1 MSKIRQSANF
11 ETIVR
16 RTWRSFFETENGAV
30 TTEFVVVSATVATL
44 ALAASIL
51 ALSASMS
58 IYSGVLGP
66 GSRTTADIK
75 PTENAM
81 EPCGGADGPG
91 SASTFGGPTE
101 TGKSDGS
108 GGKAAPRKLGR
119 TGRVVLSA
127 N

>member
-1 MSKIRQSANF
+1 MSKIRQSANC

-66 GSRTTADIK
+66 GSRTTADIE
-75 PTENAM
+75 PPENAM
-81 EPCGGADGPG
+81 ETCGVADGPG
-91 SASTFGGPTE
+91 SASTFADPTE